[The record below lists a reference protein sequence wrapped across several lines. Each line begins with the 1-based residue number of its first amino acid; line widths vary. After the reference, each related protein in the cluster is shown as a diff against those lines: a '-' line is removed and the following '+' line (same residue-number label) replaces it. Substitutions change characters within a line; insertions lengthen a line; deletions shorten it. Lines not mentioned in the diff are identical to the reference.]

1 MLRDKLCVYP
11 SEFRSQNR
19 ISSGTVRFIGV
30 AITQV
35 ELRFETERWA
45 ACENTNVNIDC
56 KIVLVL
62 KSNAASMDESR
73 RGGGAGDSVK
83 MDAVRRSCATVR
95 AVFGRRAV
103 RGRVS
108 QWRGLWGAL
117 RYGMLQARAAVQAP
131 PPK

>member
-1 MLRDKLCVYP
+1 MNQPNVNNVAKTRVRLSSATSNNASRDELCVYP

-19 ISSGTVRFIGV
+19 ISSGTVRFIRV

-62 KSNAASMDESR
+62 KSNAASMEECRVR
-73 RGGGAGDSVK
+73 RGCG
-83 MDAVRRSCATVR
+83 
-95 AVFGRRAV
+95 
-103 RGRVS
+103 
-108 QWRGLWGAL
+108 
-117 RYGMLQARAAVQAP
+117 
-131 PPK
+131 